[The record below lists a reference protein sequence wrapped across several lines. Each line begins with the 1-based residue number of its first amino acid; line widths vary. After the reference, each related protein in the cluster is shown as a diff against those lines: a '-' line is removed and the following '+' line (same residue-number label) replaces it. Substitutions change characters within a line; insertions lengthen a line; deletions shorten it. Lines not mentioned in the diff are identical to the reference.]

1 MQYGGRLRPHCPRHN
16 SKGLIMMKVKE
27 DFLLREVA
35 GCYVVV
41 PVGKATVDF
50 NGMLNLN
57 DTGAFLW
64 ERLQQET
71 TKEELLNSM
80 LDEYE
85 VTEDIAKKDIDNF
98 ITKLKDGNLLE

>member
-1 MQYGGRLRPHCPRHN
+1 
-16 SKGLIMMKVKE
+16 MKVKE

-35 GCYVVV
+35 GCFVVV

-64 ERLQQET
+64 ENLQEET
-71 TKEELLNSM
+71 TKKELVEKLLST
-80 LDEYE
+80 YE
-85 VTEDIAKKDIDNF
+85 ITEDIASRDVDLFIKKLEDAD
-98 ITKLKDGNLLE
+98 LLE

>member
-1 MQYGGRLRPHCPRHN
+1 
-16 SKGLIMMKVKE
+16 MKIKE
-27 DFLLREVA
+27 YFLLRKVSD
-35 GCYVVV
+35 CYVVV

-50 NGMLNLN
+50 NGMMNLN
-57 DTGAFLW
+57 ETGAFLW
-64 ERLQQET
+64 EKLENDT
-71 TKEELLNSM
+71 TKEELLKAM

>member
-1 MQYGGRLRPHCPRHN
+1 
-16 SKGLIMMKVKE
+16 MKIKE
-27 DFLLREVA
+27 DILLRKVA
-35 GCYVVV
+35 DCYVVV

-50 NGMLNLN
+50 NGMMNLN
-57 DTGAFLW
+57 ETGAFLW
-64 ERLQQET
+64 EKLENDT
-71 TKEELLNSM
+71 TKEELLKAM

>member
-1 MQYGGRLRPHCPRHN
+1 
-16 SKGLIMMKVKE
+16 MKIKE
-27 DFLLREVA
+27 DFLLRKV
-35 GCYVVV
+35 GDCYVVV

-50 NGMLNLN
+50 NGMMNLN
-57 DTGAFLW
+57 ETGAFLW
-64 ERLQQET
+64 EKLENYT
-71 TKEELLNSM
+71 TKEELLKAM